1 MDIKV
6 YSKPDC
12 GACDITKTWLE
23 GNGIEYTAIDVTED
37 AEAMDEIK
45 EKGFMQLP
53 VVNVDNW
60 ERSWS
65 GFDFQNL
72 GELL

>member
-12 GACDITKTWLE
+12 GACDITKGWLSQH
-23 GNGIEYTAIDVTED
+23 GFEYTAIDVTED